1 MTLHDIPIARI
12 IVDPDIQPRV
22 GLVEELVSEY
32 AERIMAGD
40 MFPPVTVFDD
50 GSRIWLAAGYHR
62 LDAHKRSGR
71 LKLLC
76 EVRAGSKRDAA
87 LYAAGSNATHGLPR
101 STEDKRR
108 AVMRLLTDPEWS
120 SWSNREVARICRVSD
135 HLVADL
141 KASLTAHA
149 RSDEQNSEV
158 TYRTKHGTVAT
169 MKTGAIGK
177 PKSVP
182 ISALTDAEQEK
193 YQEAFGLEL
202 LDAIMSFPPAQQR
215 EKMLLGYD
223 AEGRVSPY
231 CAPDLDETSDDDAE
245 GPLAEVGPVDG
256 GARMDQA
263 TKQSPGTLSL
273 GCPNADC
280 PMRR

>member
-1 MTLHDIPIARI
+1 M
-12 IVDPDIQPRV
+12 
-22 GLVEELVSEY
+22 
-32 AERIMAGD
+32 
-40 MFPPVTVFDD
+40 FDD

-76 EVRAGSKRDAA
+76 EVRPGSKRDAA
-87 LYAAGSNATHGLPR
+87 LFAAGSNATHGLPR

-120 SWSNREVARICRVSD
+120 SWSNREVARRCRVSD

-149 RSDEQNSEV
+149 RSDEHNSEV

-193 YQEAFGLEL
+193 YQEAFGLEA

-231 CAPDLDETSDDDAE
+231 HSPDPDEASGDVSEAAM
-245 GPLAEVGPVDG
+245 AEVGLTDDG
-256 GARMDQA
+256 AAKSVPGR
-263 TKQSPGTLSL
+263 SRPGTEPA
-273 GCPNADC
+273 GCPNPDC
-280 PMRR
+280 PDDRPRRREEAVFVGPARVGLSNNMGRENTRDDR